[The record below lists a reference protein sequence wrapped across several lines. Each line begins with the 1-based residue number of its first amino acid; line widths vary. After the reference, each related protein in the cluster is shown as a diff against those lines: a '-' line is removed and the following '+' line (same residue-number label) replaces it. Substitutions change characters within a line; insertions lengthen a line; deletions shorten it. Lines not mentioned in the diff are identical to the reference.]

1 MTDDNKI
8 TLGGTHKRDN
18 FSNKIRSKKVLHRF
32 EASPI
37 DGVKDY
43 VRKTD
48 YQQNAQ
54 DSIPG
59 KAKIT
64 T

>member
-48 YQQNAQ
+48 YQ
-54 DSIPG
+54 
-59 KAKIT
+59 
-64 T
+64 